1 MNAAAQ
7 RRLTP
12 VLAGVAGA
20 LVLLLLMLFAGVGRG
35 VRWDPPRP
43 AAPLP
48 DLRASAADLP
58 RLLPLEQFGIVW
70 QQPIFSP
77 DRKPITRATKGGAS
91 LGEMQLTGII
101 LTSRLHMA
109 LLHTRGQD
117 ADVRV
122 AEGSALPDGSWKL
135 VEVKPRSAVF
145 ESATGRTELELPAG
159 APIDAPK
166 ADGQPQPPQA
176 GAMPG
181 PINVP
186 AGAVQRVG
194 QGQGNLPRMDMKAAE
209 NAPGIVPQP
218 NDSNAPRPPQDES
231 ALQAERI
238 RQLKAAIQKRR
249 AEQQQQQAA
258 GNPEGAH

>member
-12 VLAGVAGA
+12 VLASVAGG
-20 LVLLLLMLFAGVGRG
+20 LVLLLLMLFAGIGRG

-166 ADGQPQPPQA
+166 TDGQPQPPQA

-186 AGAVQRVG
+186 AGAVQRV
-194 QGQGNLPRMDMKAAE
+194 GQGNLPRMDMKAAE

>member
-12 VLAGVAGA
+12 VLAGVAAA
-20 LVLLLLMLFAGVGRG
+20 LVLLLLVLFAGAGRG
-35 VRWDPPRP
+35 VRWDPPPP

-48 DLRASAADLP
+48 DMHSSAADLP
-58 RLLPLEQFGIVW
+58 RALPLEQFGIVW
-70 QQPIFSP
+70 QQPLFNP

-101 LTSRLHMA
+101 LTSGLHMA

-122 AEGSALPDGSWKL
+122 AEGTALPDGSWKL

-145 ESATGRTELELPAG
+145 ESASGRTELELPAG

-166 ADGQPQPPQA
+166 PEGQPQPPPPP
-176 GAMPG
+176 GAVPG
-181 PINVP
+181 PISVP
-186 AGAVQRVG
+186 TGAVQRVPPANP
-194 QGQGNLPRMDMKAAE
+194 QRMPMNAGE
-209 NAPGIVPQP
+209 NAPGIVPQPP

-249 AEQQQQQAA
+249 AEQQQQAA

>member
-20 LVLLLLMLFAGVGRG
+20 LLLLLLVLFAGVGRG

-43 AAPLP
+43 PAPLP

-58 RLLPLEQFGIVW
+58 HALPLEQFAIVW
-70 QQPIFSP
+70 QQPVFNP
-77 DRKPITRATKGGAS
+77 DRKPITRAAKGGAS

-101 LTSRLHMA
+101 LTPGLHMA

-122 AEGSALPDGSWKL
+122 AEGATLPDGTWKL
-135 VEVKPRSAVF
+135 VEVKARSAVF
-145 ESATGRTELELPAG
+145 ESGNGRTELELPAG

-166 ADGQPQPPQA
+166 PDGQPQPPQS

-181 PINVP
+181 PIAVP

-194 QGQGNLPRMDMKAAE
+194 PGNVPRMEMKAGE
-209 NAPGIVPQP
+209 NAPGIVPQPP

>member
-12 VLAGVAGA
+12 MLAGAAGVLALLLV
-20 LVLLLLMLFAGVGRG
+20 VLLAGVGRG

-43 AAPLP
+43 TEPLP
-48 DLRASAADLP
+48 DMHDRAADLP
-58 RLLPLEQFGIVW
+58 RPLPLEQFGIVW
-70 QQPIFSP
+70 QQPVFNP
-77 DRKPITRATKGGAS
+77 DRKPVTRAAKGGAS

-101 LTSRLHMA
+101 LTSKLHMA

-122 AEGSALPDGSWKL
+122 AEGAALPDGSWKL

-145 ESATGRTELELPAG
+145 ESGSGRTELELPAG

-166 ADGQPQPPQA
+166 TDNQPQPPPPP
-176 GAMPG
+176 GNMSG
-181 PINVP
+181 PIAVP
-186 AGAVQRVG
+186 PGAVQRVG
-194 QGQGNLPRMDMKAAE
+194 
-209 NAPGIVPQP
+209 PGIAPQP
-218 NDSNAPRPPQDES
+218 PPDSNEPRPQQAES
-231 ALQAERI
+231 SLQAERI

-249 AEQQQQQAA
+249 AEQQQQQQQQA

>member
-12 VLAGVAGA
+12 MLAGAAGVLALLLV
-20 LVLLLLMLFAGVGRG
+20 VLLAGVGRG

-43 AAPLP
+43 TEPLP
-48 DLRASAADLP
+48 DMHDSAADLP
-58 RLLPLEQFGIVW
+58 RPLPLGQFGIVW
-70 QQPIFSP
+70 QQPVFNP
-77 DRKPITRATKGGAS
+77 DRKPVTRAAKGGAS

-101 LTSRLHMA
+101 LTSKLHMA

-122 AEGSALPDGSWKL
+122 AEGAALPDGSWKL

-145 ESATGRTELELPAG
+145 ESGSGRTELELPAG

-166 ADGQPQPPQA
+166 TDNQPQPPPP
-176 GAMPG
+176 GNMSG
-181 PINVP
+181 PIAVP
-186 AGAVQRVG
+186 PGAVQRVG
-194 QGQGNLPRMDMKAAE
+194 
-209 NAPGIVPQP
+209 PGIAPQP
-218 NDSNAPRPPQDES
+218 PPDSNEPRPQQAES
-231 ALQAERI
+231 SLQAERI

-249 AEQQQQQAA
+249 AEQQQQQQQQA

>member
-12 VLAGVAGA
+12 VLGGIAVALA
-20 LVLLLLMLFAGVGRG
+20 LLLCVLLAGLGRG
-35 VRWDPPRP
+35 VRWNPPRP
-43 AAPLP
+43 SEPLP
-48 DLRASAADLP
+48 DMHNSAADLP
-58 RLLPLEQFGIVW
+58 RSTPLEQFGIVW
-70 QQPIFSP
+70 QQPVFNP
-77 DRKPITRATKGGAS
+77 DRKPVTRAAKGGAS

-122 AEGSALPDGSWKL
+122 AEGASLPDGSWKL

-145 ESATGRTELELPAG
+145 ESGSGRTELELPAG

-166 ADGQPQPPQA
+166 ADGQPPQA
-176 GAMPG
+176 PPPPGNMSGPIAVPPGAM
-181 PINVP
+181 
-186 AGAVQRVG
+186 QRVG
-194 QGQGNLPRMDMKAAE
+194 
-209 NAPGIVPQP
+209 PGVTPQP
-218 NDSNAPRPPQDES
+218 PPDNSNEPRPPQAES
-231 ALQAERI
+231 TLQAERI

-249 AEQQQQQAA
+249 AEQQQQQA

>member
-20 LVLLLLMLFAGVGRG
+20 LLLLLLVLFAGAGRG

-58 RLLPLEQFGIVW
+58 HPVPLEQFGIVW
-70 QQPIFSP
+70 QQPVFNP

-101 LTSRLHMA
+101 LTPGLHMA

-122 AEGSALPDGSWKL
+122 AEGAALPDGSWKL

-145 ESATGRTELELPAG
+145 ESASGRTELELPAG

-166 ADGQPQPPQA
+166 ADGQPQP

-181 PINVP
+181 PISVP
-186 AGAVQRVG
+186 NGAVQRV
-194 QGQGNLPRMDMKAAE
+194 GQGNLPRMDMRPVE
-209 NAPGIVPQP
+209 NAPGVVPQP
-218 NDSNAPRPPQDES
+218 PNDGNAPRPQQDES

>member
-12 VLAGVAGA
+12 VLGGIAVVLA
-20 LVLLLLMLFAGVGRG
+20 LLLCVLLAGVGRG
-35 VRWDPPRP
+35 VRWDPPRSSE
-43 AAPLP
+43 PLP
-48 DLRASAADLP
+48 DMPDSAADLP
-58 RLLPLEQFGIVW
+58 RPMPLEQFGIVW
-70 QQPIFSP
+70 QQPVFNP
-77 DRKPITRATKGGAS
+77 DRKPITRAAKGGAS

-101 LTSRLHMA
+101 LTSKLHMA

-122 AEGSALPDGSWKL
+122 AEGAALPDGSWKL

-145 ESATGRTELELPAG
+145 ESGSGRTELELPAG

-166 ADGQPQPPQA
+166 NDTQPPPPAQP

-181 PINVP
+181 PIAVP
-186 AGAVQRVG
+186 PGAVQRVG
-194 QGQGNLPRMDMKAAE
+194 PAARMGMSE
-209 NAPGIVPQP
+209 NAPGVVPTPP

-231 ALQAERI
+231 SLQAERI

-249 AEQQQQQAA
+249 AEQQQAA

>member
-12 VLAGVAGA
+12 VLAAVAA
-20 LVLLLLMLFAGVGRG
+20 VLVLLLLVLFAGVGRG
-35 VRWDPPRP
+35 VRWAPPRP

-48 DLRASAADLP
+48 DLRASAANLP
-58 RLLPLEQFGIVW
+58 RPLPLEQFGIVW
-70 QQPIFSP
+70 QQPVFNP

-101 LTSRLHMA
+101 LTSGLHMA

-122 AEGSALPDGSWKL
+122 AEGATLPDGSWKL

-166 ADGQPQPPQA
+166 AEGQPQAPQP
-176 GAMPG
+176 GAMSG
-181 PINVP
+181 PVSVP
-186 AGAVQRVG
+186 AGAVQRIAP
-194 QGQGNLPRMDMKAAE
+194 GNPQRMPMNAGE
-209 NAPGIVPQP
+209 NAPGIVPLPP

-231 ALQAERI
+231 TLQAERI

-249 AEQQQQQAA
+249 AEQQQQAA

>member
-12 VLAGVAGA
+12 ALAGVAA
-20 LVLLLLMLFAGVGRG
+20 VLALLLFALFAGVGRG
-35 VRWDPPRP
+35 VRWDAARPP
-43 AAPLP
+43 APLP
-48 DLRASAADLP
+48 ALHASAADLP
-58 RLLPLEQFGIVW
+58 VARPMEQFATVW
-70 QQPIFSP
+70 QQPLFSP
-77 DRKPITRATKGGAS
+77 DRKPITRAAKGGAS

-101 LTSRLHMA
+101 LTSSLHMA

-122 AEGSALPDGSWKL
+122 AEGATLPDGSWKL

-145 ESATGRTELELPAG
+145 ESGSGRTELELPAG

-166 ADGQPQPPQA
+166 NDTQPPPPAQP

-181 PINVP
+181 PIAVP
-186 AGAVQRVG
+186 PGAVQRVG
-194 QGQGNLPRMDMKAAE
+194 PAARMGMSE
-209 NAPGIVPQP
+209 NAPGVVPTPP

-231 ALQAERI
+231 SLQAERI

-249 AEQQQQQAA
+249 AEQQQAA

>member
-12 VLAGVAGA
+12 MLAGAAGVLALLLV
-20 LVLLLLMLFAGVGRG
+20 VLLAGVGRG

-43 AAPLP
+43 TEPLP
-48 DLRASAADLP
+48 DMHDSAADLP
-58 RLLPLEQFGIVW
+58 RPLPLEQFGIVW
-70 QQPIFSP
+70 QQPVFNP
-77 DRKPITRATKGGAS
+77 DRKPVTRAAKGGAS

-101 LTSRLHMA
+101 LTSKLHMA

-122 AEGSALPDGSWKL
+122 AEGAALPDGSWKL

-145 ESATGRTELELPAG
+145 ESGSGRTELELPAG

-166 ADGQPQPPQA
+166 TDNQPQPPPPP
-176 GAMPG
+176 GNMSG
-181 PINVP
+181 PIAVP
-186 AGAVQRVG
+186 PGAVQRVG
-194 QGQGNLPRMDMKAAE
+194 
-209 NAPGIVPQP
+209 PGIAPQP
-218 NDSNAPRPPQDES
+218 PPDSNEPRPQQAES
-231 ALQAERI
+231 SLQAERI

-249 AEQQQQQAA
+249 AEQQQQQQQQA

>member
-12 VLAGVAGA
+12 VLGGIAGVLA
-20 LVLLLLMLFAGVGRG
+20 LLLCVLLAGVGRG
-35 VRWDPPRP
+35 VHWNPPRP
-43 AAPLP
+43 TEPLP
-48 DLRASAADLP
+48 DMHDSAADLP
-58 RLLPLEQFGIVW
+58 RPLPLEQFGIVW
-70 QQPIFSP
+70 QQPVFNP
-77 DRKPITRATKGGAS
+77 DRKPITRAAKGGAS

-101 LTSRLHMA
+101 LTSKLHMA

-122 AEGSALPDGSWKL
+122 AEGASLPDGSWKL

-145 ESATGRTELELPAG
+145 ESGSGRTELELPAG

-166 ADGQPQPPQA
+166 ADGQPPPLQQQPSN
-176 GAMPG
+176 MTG
-181 PINVP
+181 PIAVP
-186 AGAVQRVG
+186 PGAVQRVG
-194 QGQGNLPRMDMKAAE
+194 
-209 NAPGIVPQP
+209 PGIAPQP
-218 NDSNAPRPPQDES
+218 PPDGNEPRPQQADS
-231 ALQAERI
+231 SLQAERI

-249 AEQQQQQAA
+249 AEQQQQQQA

>member
-12 VLAGVAGA
+12 MLAGAAGVLA
-20 LVLLLLMLFAGVGRG
+20 LVLVVLLAGVGRG

-43 AAPLP
+43 TEPLP
-48 DLRASAADLP
+48 DMHDSAADLP
-58 RLLPLEQFGIVW
+58 RPLPLEQFGIVW
-70 QQPIFSP
+70 QQPVFNP
-77 DRKPITRATKGGAS
+77 DRKPVTRAAKGGAS

-101 LTSRLHMA
+101 LTSKLHMA

-122 AEGSALPDGSWKL
+122 AEGAALPDGSWKL

-145 ESATGRTELELPAG
+145 ESGSGRTELELPAG

-166 ADGQPQPPQA
+166 ADNQPQPPPPP
-176 GAMPG
+176 GNMSG
-181 PINVP
+181 PIAVP
-186 AGAVQRVG
+186 PGAVQRVG
-194 QGQGNLPRMDMKAAE
+194 
-209 NAPGIVPQP
+209 PGIAPQP
-218 NDSNAPRPPQDES
+218 PPDSNEPRPQQAES
-231 ALQAERI
+231 SLQAERI

-249 AEQQQQQAA
+249 AEQQQQQQQQA

>member
-12 VLAGVAGA
+12 VLAAAAGVLA
-20 LVLLLLMLFAGVGRG
+20 LVLCALLAGVGRG
-35 VRWDPPRP
+35 VHWAPPRP
-43 AAPLP
+43 TEPLP
-48 DLRASAADLP
+48 DMHNAAADLP
-58 RLLPLEQFGIVW
+58 RPLPLEQFGIVW
-70 QQPIFSP
+70 QQPLFNP
-77 DRKPITRATKGGAS
+77 DRKPITRAAKGGAS

-101 LTSRLHMA
+101 LTSKLHMA

-122 AEGSALPDGSWKL
+122 AEGSSLPDGSWKL

-145 ESATGRTELELPAG
+145 ESGSGRTELELPAG

-166 ADGQPQPPQA
+166 PEGQPQPPPQP
-176 GAMPG
+176 GNISG
-181 PINVP
+181 PIAVP
-186 AGAVQRVG
+186 PGAVQRVG
-194 QGQGNLPRMDMKAAE
+194 
-209 NAPGIVPQP
+209 PGIAPQP
-218 NDSNAPRPPQDES
+218 PPDAGSNEPRPPQAES
-231 ALQAERI
+231 TLQAERI

-249 AEQQQQQAA
+249 AEQQQQQA

>member
-101 LTSRLHMA
+101 LTSSLHMA